1 MKRLAIL
8 VCFFSLT
15 ASSVNAQRTK
25 LFRSIIH
32 TNEGE
37 RIDGILYDVTDSTVR
52 YVPNQA
58 DFVRQLRAGEMPQ
71 VLDIHWNAINRIVI
85 RRKGYVG
92 RGTLTGTG
100 IGLGT
105 GLLTALAVRSD
116 GGGSGGINIDL
127 SGLIRAVALVTLPIA
142 GAGIGTIFSFI
153 PERVIRIRQSAAT
166 YKSVKAELKR
176 LSFIYHKQVNSFA
189 PTGVTPLNQYP

>member
-1 MKRLAIL
+1 MKWLLLLPGFLLFTTSLA
-8 VCFFSLT
+8 
-15 ASSVNAQRTK
+15 NAQRTR

-32 TNEGE
+32 TSQGE

-58 DFVRQLRAGEMPQ
+58 DFIRQLRAGEIPQ
-71 VLDIHWNAINRIVI
+71 VLDVHQRYIKKITI

-105 GLLTALAVRSD
+105 GLLIALAVQSD
-116 GGGSGGINIDL
+116 GGGSGGVNIDI

-142 GAGIGTIFSFI
+142 GAGIGTLFSFI

-176 LSFIYHKQVNSFA
+176 LSFVYHR
-189 PTGVTPLNQYP
+189 